1 MTESELYLLAID
13 VGSHTQDILLYDSRR
28 EIENCVKL
36 VLPSQ
41 TSIVA
46 QRIRQATRSGHPVFL
61 DGNLMGG
68 GPCVGAM
75 MDHLAAGYEIYAT
88 ELAAKT
94 IRDNLQEVEAM
105 GIRLGPPPASVQVLR
120 VRLGDVDLEA
130 LRWSL
135 APFLVEL
142 PSRYAIALQDHG
154 ECLTGSNREFR
165 FRAWEEFLA
174 QGGNLDGLLYPQAPS
189 PFTRMQAVQ
198 RDLPGAWVMDTGAA
212 AVQGALCDPWVA
224 ERAQEGV
231 VVVNVGNQHTLAILL
246 QGERIE
252 GLFEHHTSCLNRA
265 KLQDYVERL
274 REGRLMAGEILQ
286 DGGHGN
292 LCAPASLSFRSV
304 AVTGPKRK
312 MAEGLGYYFAVP
324 HGDMML
330 TGCFGL
336 VRSTLRLCARFSP
349 S

>member
-1 MTESELYLLAID
+1 MTETELYLLAID

-28 EIENCVKL
+28 EMENCVKL

-46 QRIRQATRSGHPVFL
+46 QRIRQATQSGRALFL
-61 DGNLMGG
+61 EGNLMGG

-75 MDHLAAGYEIYAT
+75 MDHLEAGYAIYAT
-88 ELAAKT
+88 DLAAKT
-94 IRDNLQEVEAM
+94 IRDNPKEVEAM
-105 GIRLGPPPASVQVLR
+105 GIQLGPPPASVQAER

-130 LRWSL
+130 LRGAL
-135 APFLVEL
+135 DPFLVEL

-165 FRAWEEFLA
+165 FRYWEDFLTR
-174 QGGNLDGLLYPQAPS
+174 GGDMEDLLYPQAPY

-198 RDLPGAWVMDTGAA
+198 RELPGAWVMDTGAA

-224 ERAQEGV
+224 EKASEGV
-231 VVVNVGNQHTLAILL
+231 AVVNLGNQHTLAILL
-246 QGERIE
+246 QGERIW
-252 GLFEHHTSCLNRA
+252 GLFEHHTSCLIQA

-274 REGRLMAGEILQ
+274 REGRLMPGEIFQ

-292 LCAPASLSFRSV
+292 LCNPSSIPFRSV
-304 AVTGPKRK
+304 AVTGPKRQ

-336 VRSTLRLCARFSP
+336 VRSTLRFRVRFSP